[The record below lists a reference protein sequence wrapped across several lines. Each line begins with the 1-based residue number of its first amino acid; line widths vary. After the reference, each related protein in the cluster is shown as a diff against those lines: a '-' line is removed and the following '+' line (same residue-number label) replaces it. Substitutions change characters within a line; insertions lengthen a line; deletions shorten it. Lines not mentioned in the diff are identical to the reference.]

1 MYTIDIK
8 TVECSGKAYHINV
21 TKCPSQFDSSSAS
34 FVERN
39 TLKKVQMRLVW
50 VIAMENDP
58 LASFMTENRW

>member
-1 MYTIDIK
+1 MHFK
-8 TVECSGKAYHINV
+8 TVEFAGKAYINV
-21 TKCPSQFDSSSAS
+21 TKCPSQFDSS

-58 LASFMTENRW
+58 LASCMTQNRW